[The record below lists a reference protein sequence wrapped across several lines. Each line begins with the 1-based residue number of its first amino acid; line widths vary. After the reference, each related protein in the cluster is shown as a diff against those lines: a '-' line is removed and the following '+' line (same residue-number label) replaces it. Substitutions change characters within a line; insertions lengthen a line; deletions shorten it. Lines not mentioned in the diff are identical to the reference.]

1 MLSVPPPPPTR
12 HRARIKTPN
21 TNPNAKHN
29 SQTETCIRNATM
41 ALFLRISTWN
51 MAISASSPR
60 SSATKQPRYLRYP
73 LPDGLIQAAST
84 SLPDLSFDDR
94 VLPCGFR
101 RSTME
106 KYIRADAFELSLS
119 PSLLLLSSDSVSCGF
134 VA

>member
-1 MLSVPPPPPTR
+1 MLSVPPPPTTR
-12 HRARIKTPN
+12 LRARFSSRN
-21 TNPNAKHN
+21 TIHVGILGRR
-29 SQTETCIRNATM
+29 TETCIRNATM

-73 LPDGLIQAAST
+73 LPDGLNQAAST

-106 KYIRADAFELSLS
+106 KYIRAAAFELSLS
-119 PSLLLLSSDSVSCGF
+119 PSLLLLSSDSVSCEF